1 MNGCKESYFNVSS
14 TNSACDKTYLK
25 EADDFALMLIQVNFI
40 ANKVINHERSKDCI
54 VLNFRLLINQNAK
67 NDIAG
72 TAILV

>member
-40 ANKVINHERSKDCI
+40 ANKVSKLT
-54 VLNFRLLINQNAK
+54 VYRLLTYRLI
-67 NDIAG
+67 G
-72 TAILV
+72 Y

>member
-40 ANKVINHERSKDCI
+40 ANKVINLT
-54 VLNFRLLINQNAK
+54 VYRLLIYRL
-67 NDIAG
+67 IG
-72 TAILV
+72 Y